1 MCFSAAASFTT
12 TAFLLPMGA
21 YCVMKVYKSDKH
33 YLALASIPFLFG
45 LQQAFEGGLWLVV
58 GDSVES
64 SIHSM
69 ALGFLFFADLL
80 WPCFVPLAVAFVEE
94 NRKKRQLSLLA
105 SILGGA
111 LGLYIFLPLWI
122 QPGWLSVQV
131 RQGSILYQIVQLYDA
146 IIPQLGARIIYV
158 IIVAAPLLFSSVTAL
173 QRLGFLLLASIIV
186 SSLLFSYAFVS
197 IWCFFA
203 AIISLYIVVIIN
215 HRLPKFRH

>member
-1 MCFSAAASFTT
+1 MKHKVLFYIQKHRLR
-12 TAFLLPMGA
+12 FL
-21 YCVMKVYKSDKH
+21 
-33 YLALASIPFLFG
+33 
-45 LQQAFEGGLWLVV
+45 
-58 GDSVES
+58 
-64 SIHSM
+64 
-69 ALGFLFFADLL
+69 
-80 WPCFVPLAVAFVEE
+80 
-94 NRKKRQLSLLA
+94 
-105 SILGGA
+105 
-111 LGLYIFLPLWI
+111 

-173 QRLGFLLLASIIV
+173 PRLGFLLLASIIV

-197 IWCFFA
+197 VWCFFA